1 MQANHSYCIIG
12 IITLEVQTMKIS
24 TKGRYALR
32 IMIDLA
38 QHPGAEAVSLRDI
51 AERQEVSAKYLE
63 LIVSVLNKAGFVNS
77 TRGKSGGYR
86 LARDPGEY
94 TVGSIL
100 KLTEGSLSPVAC
112 LENRQCTCNRS
123 SHCETLPL
131 WLNLDKLI
139 DDYLESVTLK
149 DLVDQTISVCC
160 DGDSTH

>member
-1 MQANHSYCIIG
+1 
-12 IITLEVQTMKIS
+12 MKIS

-38 QHPGAEAVSLRDI
+38 QHPGEDAVSLRDI

-86 LARDPGEY
+86 LSRKPEEY

-112 LENRQCTCNRS
+112 LENRRCTRS
-123 SHCETLPL
+123 RATRCETLPL
-131 WLNLDKLI
+131 WLHLDHLI
-139 DDYLESVTLK
+139 DDYLESVTLR
-149 DLVDQTISVCC
+149 DLVDQTIASELKEP
-160 DGDSTH
+160 

>member
-1 MQANHSYCIIG
+1 
-12 IITLEVQTMKIS
+12 MKIS

-38 QHPGAEAVSLRDI
+38 QHPGEDAVSLRDI

-86 LARDPGEY
+86 LSRKPEEY

-100 KLTEGSLSPVAC
+100 MLTEGSLSPVAC
-112 LENRQCTCNRS
+112 LENRRCTCSRATR
-123 SHCETLPL
+123 CETLPL
-131 WLNLDKLI
+131 WLHLDHLI
-139 DDYLESVTLK
+139 DDYLESVTLR
-149 DLVDQTISVCC
+149 DLVDQTIASELKEP
-160 DGDSTH
+160 